1 MESTYHSKDFMEIP
15 SSSRFPSRVSE
26 SLDDCYFTFNSSDE
40 SFNSN
45 RSSNSSKSLEKTND
59 VIRKCDLSNDDGNS
73 SGGNSLS
80 ETDTN
85 DRRRNYKSIIK
96 FLKNFK
102 PKTEGRSEQQSKNQS
117 ILRRPTE
124 YTFVRGMS
132 GLPLRV
138 IKSSTSTGNCCS
150 RCTASRN

>member
-1 MESTYHSKDFMEIP
+1 MESKYHSKDFMEIP
-15 SSSRFPSRVSE
+15 SSSRFPSRTSE
-26 SLDDCYFTFNSSDE
+26 RLDDFYFTFNSSDE

-59 VIRKCDLSNDDGNS
+59 VIRKCDLSSEDGSS

-85 DRRRNYKSIIK
+85 SRRRNYKSIIK

-102 PKTEGRSEQQSKNQS
+102 PKSDARNEQKNKNQS

-124 YTFVRGMS
+124 YTYVRGLS

-138 IKSSTSTGNCCS
+138 IKASTSTGNCCQRWTS
-150 RCTASRN
+150 SRN

>member
-15 SSSRFPSRVSE
+15 SSSRFPSRTSE

-45 RSSNSSKSLEKTND
+45 RGSNSSKSLEKTND
-59 VIRKCDLSNDDGNS
+59 VIRKCDLSSEDGNS
-73 SGGNSLS
+73 SSGNSLS

-85 DRRRNYKSIIK
+85 GRRRNYKSIIK
-96 FLKNFK
+96 FLKNFR
-102 PKTEGRSEQQSKNQS
+102 PKTEARSEQQNKNQS

-124 YTFVRGMS
+124 YIYVRGLS

-138 IKSSTSTGNCCS
+138 IKASSSTGNCS
-150 RCTASRN
+150 QRYTSSRN